1 MTTKKTDDNWQIVI
15 ILVVAILLLWAGCP
29 R

>member
-1 MTTKKTDDNWQIVI
+1 MTPKKTDDNWQII
-15 ILVVAILLLWAGCP
+15 LILVVAILLLWAGCP